1 MLIIILISVLVYV
14 FYKWSTATY
23 DFFEKQ
29 GIPFRKPLPLFGTNI
44 NMVLKSKPFV
54 DVLKEWY
61 YEFENE
67 K

>member
-1 MLIIILISVLVYV
+1 MLVILFLILLAYL

-29 GIPFRKPLPLFGTNI
+29 GIPFRKPIALFGTNLNAI
-44 NMVLKSKPFV
+44 TNKKVMTEELQ
-54 DVLKEWY
+54 DIY